1 METHDNME
9 NISLPNLQTPL
20 LPVEANGDIRVW
32 FATRELLFSAQA
44 PEGYYVVDATEVESI
59 SRAKI
64 ITFLENYNYVVVL
77 SSQPLRAFEQFARQ
91 MKWVEAAGGVVES
104 DGGAVVMI
112 RRNERWDLPK
122 GHREVGESF
131 SQCAAREAEEE
142 TGVKVNAVGELLATT
157 LHSYNIYGS
166 WELKL
171 TAWYAMRGESES
183 LSPQRE
189 EGIVCAEWIPRQ
201 EIAQRIKNSFP
212 TIKKVF
218 SAFLK

>member
-1 METHDNME
+1 ME
-9 NISLPNLQTPL
+9 NTSSPNLQTPL
-20 LPVEANGDIRVW
+20 LPVETNGDIRVW

-122 GHREVGESF
+122 GHREEGESF

-201 EIAQRIKNSFP
+201 EIAQRINNSFP

>member
-1 METHDNME
+1 ME
-9 NISLPNLQTPL
+9 NTSLPYLQTPL
-20 LPVEANGDIRVW
+20 LPVETNGDIRVW

-122 GHREVGESF
+122 GHREEGESF

-201 EIAQRIKNSFP
+201 EIAQRINNSFP

>member
-1 METHDNME
+1 ME
-9 NISLPNLQTPL
+9 NTSSPNFQTPL

-122 GHREVGESF
+122 GHREEGESF

-171 TAWYAMRGESES
+171 TAWYAMRGESAS

>member
-1 METHDNME
+1 ME
-9 NISLPNLQTPL
+9 NTSSPNLQTPL

-44 PEGYYVVDATEVESI
+44 PEGYDVVDATEVESI

-77 SSQPLRAFEQFARQ
+77 SSQPRRAFEQFARQ
-91 MKWVEAAGGVVES
+91 MEWVEAAGGVVES

-122 GHREVGESF
+122 GHREEGESF

-142 TGVKVNAVGELLATT
+142 TGVKVNAVGKLLATT

>member
-1 METHDNME
+1 ME
-9 NISLPNLQTPL
+9 NTSSPNLQTPL
-20 LPVEANGDIRVW
+20 LPVETNGDIRVW

-104 DGGAVVMI
+104 ESGAVVMI

-122 GHREVGESF
+122 GHREEGESF

-171 TAWYAMRGESES
+171 TAWYAMRGESAS

>member
-1 METHDNME
+1 METRDNME

-20 LPVEANGDIRVW
+20 LPVETNGDIKVW

-77 SSQPLRAFEQFARQ
+77 SSQPRRAFEQFARQ

-122 GHREVGESF
+122 GHREDGESF

-171 TAWYAMRGESES
+171 TAWYAMRGESAS

-189 EGIVCAEWIPRQ
+189 EGIVCAEWIPHQ

>member
-1 METHDNME
+1 ME
-9 NISLPNLQTPL
+9 NTSSPNLQTPL
-20 LPVEANGDIRVW
+20 LPVETNGDIKVW

-122 GHREVGESF
+122 GHREEGESF

-171 TAWYAMRGESES
+171 TAWYAMRGESAS

>member
-1 METHDNME
+1 ME
-9 NISLPNLQTPL
+9 NTSSPNLQTSL

-32 FATRELLFSAQA
+32 FATRELLFSSQA

-77 SSQPLRAFEQFARQ
+77 SSQPLCAFEQFARQ
-91 MKWVEAAGGVVES
+91 MKWIEAAGGVVES

-122 GHREVGESF
+122 GHREEGESF

>member
-1 METHDNME
+1 ME
-9 NISLPNLQTPL
+9 NTSSPNLQTPL

-44 PEGYYVVDATEVESI
+44 PEGHYVVDATEVESI

-91 MKWVEAAGGVVES
+91 MTWVEAAGGVVES

-122 GHREVGESF
+122 GHREEGESF

>member
-1 METHDNME
+1 ME
-9 NISLPNLQTPL
+9 NTSSPNLQTPL
-20 LPVEANGDIRVW
+20 LPVETNGDIRVW

-77 SSQPLRAFEQFARQ
+77 SSQPRRAFEQFARQ

-122 GHREVGESF
+122 GHREEGESF

-142 TGVKVNAVGELLATT
+142 TGVTVNAVGELLATT

-171 TAWYAMRGESES
+171 TAWYAMRGELES

>member
-1 METHDNME
+1 ME
-9 NISLPNLQTPL
+9 NTSSPNLQTPL

-91 MKWVEAAGGVVES
+91 MMWVEAAGGVVES
-104 DGGAVVMI
+104 VGGVVVMI

-122 GHREVGESF
+122 GHREEGESF

>member
-1 METHDNME
+1 ME
-9 NISLPNLQTPL
+9 NTSSPNLQTPL
-20 LPVEANGDIRVW
+20 LPVDANGDIRVW

-77 SSQPLRAFEQFARQ
+77 SSQPRRAFEQFARQ

-122 GHREVGESF
+122 GHREEGESF
-131 SQCAAREAEEE
+131 GQCAAREAEEE

-157 LHSYNIYGS
+157 LHSYNIRASQDRRADPLQGCHDD
-166 WELKL
+166 
-171 TAWYAMRGESES
+171 ARGCGE
-183 LSPQRE
+183 
-189 EGIVCAEWIPRQ
+189 V
-201 EIAQRIKNSFP
+201 
-212 TIKKVF
+212 
-218 SAFLK
+218 

>member
-1 METHDNME
+1 ME
-9 NISLPNLQTPL
+9 NTSSPNLQTPL

-77 SSQPLRAFEQFARQ
+77 SSQPRRAFEQFARQ
-91 MKWVEAAGGVVES
+91 MKWIEAAGGVVES

-122 GHREVGESF
+122 GHREEGESF

-201 EIAQRIKNSFP
+201 EIAQIIKNSFP